1 MKRKRTPKPYSAPT
15 LSILVI
21 DMEQGIAATSTGTIN
36 PGNSSTPN
44 TPKVE
49 DWTDKGNQSKDFDL

>member
-1 MKRKRTPKPYSAPT
+1 MKRKLTGRPYDAPT

-36 PGNSSTPN
+36 PGSSSTPN
-44 TPKVE
+44 NPKVE
-49 DWTDKGNQSKDFDL
+49 DWTDNGNSSKDFDI

>member
-1 MKRKRTPKPYSAPT
+1 MKRKRTLKPYHAPSLT
-15 LSILVI
+15 VLVL

-36 PGNSSTPN
+36 PGNSATPN

-49 DWTDKGNQSKDFDL
+49 DWTDKGNNSKDFDI